1 MSALGPLVR
10 IFRQMPIA
18 QTIRRFSPV
27 LVALVL
33 SALLAPSAAA
43 KHTPLAPPG
52 NSGIGQYVEIIPT
65 ASGSRPTRTIHRQ
78 GGARGSAAA
87 GVGQGG
93 GPGGNSGVSGA
104 TAHALSADGP
114 AGTAAANLA
123 QATAPPRVTA
133 QHRHVLVRVFPPSA
147 PVSGAPSPV
156 RSVLGALAGSSSSG
170 GLGLLLPVL
179 LILALLGAGALALA
193 RHRRTT

>member
-18 QTIRRFSPV
+18 QIARSFSPAA
-27 LVALVL
+27 LALVL
-33 SALLAPSAAA
+33 SAVLAPSAAA

-65 ASGSRPTRTIHRQ
+65 ASGSRPTSTIHRR
-78 GGARGSAAA
+78 GGARGSTAA

-93 GPGGNSGVSGA
+93 GPGGSSGVSGA

-114 AGTAAANLA
+114 TGAAAANLA
-123 QATAPPRVTA
+123 RATAPRGVTA
-133 QHRHVLVRVFPPSA
+133 HQRHVLVRVFPPTASVA
-147 PVSGAPSPV
+147 GAPSPV
-156 RSVLGALAGSSSSG
+156 SSVLGGLTGSSSSG

-179 LILALLGAGALALA
+179 LIVTLVGAGALALI
-193 RHRRTT
+193 RHRKPT